1 MELQWVAGGD
11 RELDMLLSPSSADQ
25 SLPAQWGGEHHT
37 CTLWAKTH
45 EGEASESGSMH
56 PPTPARTPCHLPP
69 LSPNSSLGQG
79 LAPASRA
86 PGRALGRTLC
96 RCTCQASPVASQGPS
111 WAGPRQVPQC
121 CSQPDCSV
129 QGAGAEQGPPP
140 LYHHCQPHCQ
150 PCTAVLALPSTAQP
164 QQLFQS
170 PCSPAAEA
178 VLFISPSLPNKP
190 YPMVLPAGGVG

>member
-1 MELQWVAGGD
+1 MGCRRRQGDGHALVPIFCRPVPSCSVQGGY
-11 RELDMLLSPSSADQ
+11 
-25 SLPAQWGGEHHT
+25 HT
-37 CTLWAKTH
+37 CTLWAKSR
-45 EGEASESGSMH
+45 EGEASETGSMH

-69 LSPNSSLGQG
+69 VTPNSSLRQG

-86 PGRALGRTLC
+86 PGRALGPALH

-111 WAGPRQVPQC
+111 WPGPRQVPQC

-140 LYHHCQPHCQ
+140 LYHSCQPHCQ
-150 PCTAVLALPSTAQP
+150 PCTAVLALPSAAQP

-170 PCSPAAEA
+170 PCNPAAEA
-178 VLFISPSLPNKP
+178 VLFITPSLPNQP